1 MSDLHHE
8 RFDLG
13 RFVLDFL
20 EQQGSVVAPPAFG
33 VYEVLL
39 PEEMAAR
46 LGVEDS
52 LHLRFD
58 MEPTA
63 GGVETAL
70 ALSVHHPIVDKIAN
84 LVAQQPACAA
94 GYINHVR
101 LDKRGLVELAH
112 KQVRLPNARL
122 DLVPKMQE
130 RSEQHHYLQ
139 FNFKATILSE
149 EKQEEVVSVMMD
161 VQAGHAVSERR
172 HLDLL
177 TLVEPETRFSGFPLA
192 PLRWGTGGEPLTAQA
207 LHELLRRAELSARAS
222 LAQRL
227 AALAER
233 MAHHLTLDLA
243 RLEEYYNELG
253 ADLRKR
259 QARVDPAE
267 LARHQE
273 FEDKLAM
280 LKTEQRAKA
289 DDVRGRYGLRVEL
302 ALVNTL
308 LVAQPKVTLPV
319 SISNRTTT
327 IQRTIVWDPLMHRL
341 EMLVCDV
348 CGQPGESLQLCSG
361 GHLVH
366 EACLAPQCIDCKRVF
381 CQQCAAAIKG
391 CAVCGRPVC
400 RHSLIDCPTCGRG
413 TCREHQGLCHAV
425 DGQPAAPPATPP
437 ARPATP
443 PAPPAPPARPATPPA
458 PPAPPA
464 RPARPPARPPAPP
477 APPAR
482 PPAIGVRINVQIYEH
497 KPVLS
502 AFVMRSTKG
511 VLATRIIELT
521 PQGLYV
527 LCQCEKTPC
536 PVHGYYYRPAPLSQ
550 IDEQIGRMLL
560 NLQKE
565 YLVPERKVYY
575 YAIDRN
581 EEIRELRTLAL
592 PAPWHDSVRLL
603 EATQGFARL

>member
-1 MSDLHHE
+1 LAKTSARNKEAAMSDLHHE

-207 LHELLRRAELSARAS
+207 LHELLLRAELSARAS

-227 AALAER
+227 TALAER

-443 PAPPAPPARPATPPA
+443 PAPPAPPARP
-458 PPAPPA
+458 
-464 RPARPPARPPAPP
+464 
-477 APPAR
+477 
-482 PPAIGVRINVQIYEH
+482 PAIGVRINVQIYEH

>member
-207 LHELLRRAELSARAS
+207 LHELLLRAELSARAS

-437 ARPATP
+437 A
-443 PAPPAPPARPATPPA
+443 PPARPAT
-458 PPAPPA
+458 
-464 RPARPPARPPAPP
+464 
-477 APPAR
+477 PPAR

>member
-425 DGQPAAPPATPP
+425 DGQPARPPATAPPAPSATAPSATAPSARPP
-437 ARPATP
+437 ARP
-443 PAPPAPPARPATPPA
+443 PAR
-458 PPAPPA
+458 
-464 RPARPPARPPAPP
+464 PARPPAPP

>member
-227 AALAER
+227 TALAER

-425 DGQPAAPPATPP
+425 DGQPARPPATAPPAPSATAPSATAPSARPP
-437 ARPATP
+437 ARP
-443 PAPPAPPARPATPPA
+443 PAR
-458 PPAPPA
+458 
-464 RPARPPARPPAPP
+464 PARPPAPP